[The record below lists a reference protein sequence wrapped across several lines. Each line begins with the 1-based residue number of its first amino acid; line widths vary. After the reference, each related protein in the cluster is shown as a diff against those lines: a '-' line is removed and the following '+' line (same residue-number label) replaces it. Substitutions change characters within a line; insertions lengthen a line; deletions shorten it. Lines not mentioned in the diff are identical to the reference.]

1 MKNYAV
7 NHGTLIT
14 TYNYAKI
21 IEQGSK
27 EQVEKVKMPL
37 DIKNTEKGYQKVKK
51 NIKQGRK

>member
-14 TYNYAKI
+14 TYNYTQI
-21 IEQGSK
+21 IKDQSNQVSERVNIPFNSK
-27 EQVEKVKMPL
+27 KQ
-37 DIKNTEKGYQKVKK
+37 EKGYQKVKS